1 MKLHRLLLLIILQ
14 SLAKQVFAQKQIAIT
29 IDDLP
34 TVSSTMNTDALRSE
48 LTDQLLGHLKQYKVQ
63 ATGYVIGEKL
73 VKDGK
78 IIPAQYGLLRKWLK
92 AGHSLGNHTFGHLGI
107 NDISAAAYEADVL
120 GADTLLRG
128 FLDREGAELKYFRH
142 PYLHRGNTAGKR
154 DSLEII
160 LAKHKYIQAPVTVD
174 NDEYLFAAAFDKAMG
189 SKNQPLADSISK
201 TYVNYMMDY
210 VHYYES
216 QADSLFHRPIPHILL
231 MHANLLNSKALSLF
245 LSRLKEDGYQFVTLQ
260 KALEDPCYLT
270 EDQYIG
276 KRGISWIHR
285 WAITKGK
292 KVAFFKGEPAVPKF
306 ISDLTQ

>member
-1 MKLHRLLLLIILQ
+1 MKLHILLLVIFLQ
-14 SLAKQVFAQKQIAIT
+14 FWSKEVFAQKQIAIT

-34 TVSSTMNTDALRSE
+34 TISRTMNTDALRAE
-48 LTDQLLGHLKQYKVQ
+48 LTDQLLGHLKQHKVQ

-78 IIPAQYGLLRKWLK
+78 IIPAQYGLLSKWLK
-92 AGHSLGNHTFGHLGI
+92 GGHSLGNHTFGHLGI

-120 GADTLLRG
+120 GGDTLLRD
-128 FLDREGAELKYFRH
+128 FLQKEGAELKYFRH
-142 PYLHRGNTAGKR
+142 PYLHRGNTVAKR
-154 DSLEII
+154 DSLEMI

-174 NDEYLFAAAFDKAMG
+174 NEEYIFAAAFDKAMG
-189 SKNQPLADSISK
+189 SKNQLLADSISK

-231 MHANLLNSKALSLF
+231 MHANLLNSKALGQL
-245 LSRLKEDGYQFVTLQ
+245 LSRLEADGYQFVTIQ
-260 KALEDPCYLT
+260 KALQDPCYLT

-285 WAITKGK
+285 WAITQEKNG
-292 KVAFFKGEPAVPKF
+292 AFFKGEPTVPKF
-306 ISDLTQ
+306 ISDLMQ